1 MIALVIPAAY
11 HSAKS
16 HGGVDT
22 NGTAI
27 AVPGADAFNKAQME
41 LGLGNLDADGYH
53 GLKIISRGTAILLL
67 LVYVAY
73 LLFQVGLCV
82 TSQYENTSFLT
93 CKPSCSSAPTLTC
106 ILPRVRMRRR
116 KSLR

>member
-1 MIALVIPAAY
+1 M
-11 HSAKS
+11 
-16 HGGVDT
+16 DT

-82 TSQYENTSFLT
+82 TSQHENACFWLANIHA
-93 CKPSCSSAPTLTC
+93 APHPR
-106 ILPRVRMRRR
+106 LPVYRREYG
-116 KSLR
+116 